1 MSTNTQVSTNKPKFK
16 SRIEDIPPEFVVESH
31 GQPLIRFGGYM
42 ALLDKMGMYRIQ
54 TACVKSTP
62 EETVYECKAWLIPF
76 DAYLSTVGIT
86 KENPCLSLLLEPVIM
101 HGTASV
107 KNLAPNMLKFRETM
121 AETRSI
127 VRALRMLSGC
137 SYTAVDELDRSD
149 LEKIGNVPGMDISV
163 QTLEEMVAAS
173 KETAASMPALP
184 SSRKES
190 ITYLKEAKR
199 DNKGVTEV
207 INSHLDCNN
216 AALLENLS
224 DASLQELYGKVYK
237 LIKG

>member
-1 MSTNTQVSTNKPKFK
+1 MSEKITQNTAPKFK
-16 SRIEDIPPEFVVESH
+16 NLADEIPPEF
-31 GQPLIRFGGYM
+31 LITLGNQKFVKFGG
-42 ALLDKMGMYRIQ
+42 LLYLIGRKGEFRVQ
-54 TACVKSTP
+54 TTRLPCAGDGAF
-62 EETVYECKAWLIPF
+62 YEAKAWLIPSK
-76 DAYLSTVGIT
+76 AYLEEIGVDND
-86 KENPCLSLLLEPVIM
+86 NPCLSLLLEPVIT
-101 HGTASV
+101 HATSDRS
-107 KNLAPNMLKFRETM
+107 NTSPNMLKFKDCL
-121 AETRSI
+121 AETRAI
-127 VRALRMLSGC
+127 ARALRILSGC

-149 LEKIGNVPGMDISV
+149 FKKGGAVEDISV

-173 KETAASMPALP
+173 KETAATMPALP

-207 INSHLDCNN
+207 INSYLDCNN